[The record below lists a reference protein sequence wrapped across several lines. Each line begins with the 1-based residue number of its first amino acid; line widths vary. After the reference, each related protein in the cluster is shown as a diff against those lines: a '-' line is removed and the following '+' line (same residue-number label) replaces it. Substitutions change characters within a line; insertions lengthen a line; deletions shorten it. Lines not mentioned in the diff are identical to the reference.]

1 MFQKYTDALALMD
14 ATIAAKNAANAEH
27 GEDSQWYWSANA
39 NEIRKPINAA
49 WDTLYTHL
57 HSNFVCP
64 QSVLKTGSVDT
75 EVDQAEYESEIDEM
89 VEMFK
94 MEREQ
99 LEEALRKIPP
109 VVAEVAFPV
118 YVARH
123 LLWTERMPIT
133 PNELTT
139 FNEFHK
145 RYGYMIIKSSDKRRK

>member
-1 MFQKYTDALALMD
+1 MFQKYIDALALMD
-14 ATIAAKNAANAEH
+14 QVIAAKNAVNAEH
-27 GEDSQWYWSANA
+27 GEDSKWYWSANA
-39 NEIRKPINAA
+39 VEIRKPINAA

-64 QSVLKTGSVDT
+64 QSVSTTGSVYT

-109 VVAEVAFPV
+109 VIAEVAFPV

-123 LLWTERMPIT
+123 LLWTERMPIN
-133 PNELTT
+133 PQELTT

-145 RYGYMIIKSSDKRRK
+145 RYGYMIIKSCDKRRK

>member
-1 MFQKYTDALALMD
+1 MFQKYIDALALMD
-14 ATIAAKNAANAEH
+14 QVIATKNAVNAEH
-27 GEDSQWYWSANA
+27 GEDSKWYWSTNA
-39 NEIRKPINAA
+39 VEIRKPINAA

-64 QSVLKTGSVDT
+64 QSVLKTGSADT

-109 VVAEVAFPV
+109 VIAEVAFPV

-123 LLWTERMPIT
+123 LLWTERMPIN
-133 PNELTT
+133 PQELTT
-139 FNEFHK
+139 FNDFHK
-145 RYGYMIIKSSDKRRK
+145 RYSFMIIKSCDKRRK

>member
-39 NEIRKPINAA
+39 VEIRKPINAA

-64 QSVLKTGSVDT
+64 QSILTTGSVYT
-75 EVDQAEYESEIDEM
+75 EEHQAAFDAEVDEM

-94 MEREQ
+94 MDREQ
-99 LEEALRKIPP
+99 LVEALRKIPP
-109 VVAEVAFPV
+109 VIAEVAFPV

-123 LLWTERMPIT
+123 LLWTERMPIS